1 MPDVRYSLSS
11 SSGNQKCEN
20 KPYTLKET
28 LSLKKKK
35 IQSSEPKRKKK
46 VLCRRKNIH
55 YVRVTDML
63 FYVNIFTAICQGC
76 ENRRQNKKAGG
87 QVHTEKFKKFVHLH
101 FFENLS
107 LELN

>member
-1 MPDVRYSLSS
+1 M
-11 SSGNQKCEN
+11 
-20 KPYTLKET
+20 
-28 LSLKKKK
+28 
-35 IQSSEPKRKKK
+35 
-46 VLCRRKNIH
+46 LCRRKNIH

-63 FYVNIFTAICQGC
+63 FYVNIFTGICQGC

-87 QVHTEKFKKFVHLH
+87 QVHKEKFKKICSFA